1 MADETPDPKR
11 GERQFRRWQAEIAG
25 AQKDTRYKQWLVK
38 SQQITDRYRDQ
49 RNKSATQNVNTKRY
63 NILWA
68 NVQTLG
74 PAVYGKEPK
83 PIAERRFLDRDPS
96 ARLASM
102 ILERTLAFQMSIGG
116 FHESAMQ
123 AIHKDYLLPGMG
135 QMWVRYYPEF
145 ESSEV
150 AKENAEVEDQ
160 TDEADDEGF
169 GEVYDKLAYERLCF
183 DYVYWRDFLWSPS
196 RTWAEVPW
204 VAKRCW
210 LDYTECEEQF
220 GEDIAD
226 RMTFGDPKNKD
237 LVDTLTNEDNANL
250 GKSKKAEVWE
260 IWCKPERKV
269 YFIAPDSP
277 GMTLKE
283 QDDPLNLEG
292 FWPCPPPLFTT
303 QTNDTIIPVP
313 DYLEYQDQALELD
326 DLTDRIDNVISAVRI
341 NGVYDSQWPA
351 LQRLLQKGQDN
362 TMLPVDDWAK
372 FTSEGGGIDKAISL
386 VPIEPIVLALQTL
399 TSAREQV
406 LQDCYQI
413 TGISDIIRGQSDPN
427 ETATAQKI
435 KANYATGRL
444 GARQQHV
451 ADFCVNT
458 IRIGAEL
465 IAEIFSDQSL
475 RQMSG
480 VDQLFSDQIR
490 AAVESV
496 PKPAPPQQSQQNPNA
511 QSSAGPQG
519 QMLAQPDPM
528 QMWQQAKAQAANAK
542 QQELEQQ
549 FQGALKILRSDK
561 LRGFRVDIET
571 DSTISDDL
579 QNDKQAVREFVTELI
594 TSIQGAEQTLGAA
607 PELIK
612 PMGDTILWAMRK
624 MRVGRSVE
632 AGWEDAFDKL
642 EKRVDDMKNQP
653 PKPDPEMIKAQA
665 AMQLSQVKAQ
675 AEQAS
680 SQADVQATQLRS
692 QAETAKA
699 QSELRVQEVQLQS
712 EQAQNQLK
720 GQIEALKL
728 QLEAKTSGE
737 QTLTDRQKAMLDYL
751 KAVRVA
757 EINAGVATNESQV
770 DAQIQTM
777 LGFATMAHEQQMQ
790 ANEHAQQQDMAASQQ
805 EHDQTM
811 QKTEPSNGD

>member
-1 MADETPDPKR
+1 MADYGDNTDKPMDPKR
-11 GERQFRRWQAEIAG
+11 GERQFRRWIAEIQG

-150 AKENAEVEDQ
+150 AKENAEVETQ

-292 FWPCPPPLFTT
+292 FWPCPPPLFAT

-313 DYLEYQDQALELD
+313 DFVEYQDQALELD
-326 DLTDRIDNVISAVRI
+326 DLTDRLDNIISAVRI

-480 VDQLFSDQIR
+480 VDQLFNDQIR
-490 AAVESV
+490 QAFEGATAP
-496 PKPAPPQQSQQNPNA
+496 PKPDIPPNSPPQIQQQSQLQW
-511 QSSAGPQG
+511 QTTWDSA
-519 QMLAQPDPM
+519 
-528 QMWQQAKAQAANAK
+528 KRQAAEAK

-653 PKPDPEMIKAQA
+653 PKPDPEMIKAQSQA
-665 AMQLSQVKAQ
+665 QLAEVKGQATAQKAMSDEKIASMTAQ
-675 AEQAS
+675 AENDRS
-680 SQADVQATQLRS
+680 KADLAIQ
-692 QAETAKA
+692 
-699 QSELRVQEVQLQS
+699 QLQFS
-712 EQAQNQLK
+712 NDQAQGKLK
-720 GQIEALKL
+720 GELETLKL
-728 QLEAKTSGE
+728 QLEAKKND
-737 QTLTDRQKAMLDYL
+737 QDTLTAAQEAWL
-751 KAVRVA
+751 KYYTAVSVA
-757 EINAGVATNESQV
+757 EIEKTGKRDQADV
-770 DAQIQTM
+770 DAKVEIM
-777 LGFATMAHEQQMQ
+777 LGLGKMAHEQQMQ

-811 QKTEPSNGD
+811 QDNAPNVPAK